1 MRCDIR
7 QFKRRQWS
15 RPLQNGPLPCVAPDY
30 TIPVQVV
37 LPVEGATPTER
48 RRTPPGQMLNPL
60 LLLLAVVS
68 ADTAP
73 VMLAGAPAG
82 RPAGVRAPMTPLASA
97 MSRPK
102 AYSADS
108 MVLDKSA
115 RRLTMFNRGRA
126 VRSYEVALGKNPVGA
141 KSRRGDGRTPEGL
154 YFIEGRNP
162 ESKYYLS
169 LRISYPA
176 EKDRRIAARRGV
188 SPGGDIMIHGLPPAF
203 STVGALHRQQ
213 DWTEGCV
220 AVTNAEI
227 EEIWRAVPNGARI
240 LIIP

>member
-1 MRCDIR
+1 
-7 QFKRRQWS
+7 
-15 RPLQNGPLPCVAPDY
+15 
-30 TIPVQVV
+30 
-37 LPVEGATPTER
+37 
-48 RRTPPGQMLNPL
+48 MLSH
-60 LLLLAVVS
+60 LLLLATVAS

-73 VMLAGAPAG
+73 VVLAGAPV
-82 RPAGVRAPMTPLASA
+82 PAPRARVNRRALTPLESA

-108 MVLDKSA
+108 MVLDKSE
-115 RRLTMFNRGRA
+115 RRLTMFHRGRA
-126 VRSYEVALGKNPVGA
+126 VRSYEVALGNTPVGP
-141 KSRRGDGRTPEGL
+141 KTRRGDGKTPEGL
-154 YFIEGRNP
+154 YFIEGRNSR
-162 ESKYYLS
+162 SKYHLS

-176 EKDRRIAARRGV
+176 AKDVAVAARRRV

-203 STVGALHRQQ
+203 ATVGALHRQQ

-220 AVTNAEI
+220 AVTNEEI